1 MRVRFPS
8 EAPWPGL
15 LIGIGTQIFNLCNAG
30 SNPVRATILRSSNG
44 RTSDSDSANGGSN
57 PSRRS
62 SLLPLRLVGRA
73 PDFDSGRVGSNPTG
87 ASSFINQVKEVY
99 YE

>member
-8 EAPWPGL
+8 EAPWRRL
-15 LIGIGTQIFNLCNAG
+15 LIGLGTLPFKEYNAG
-30 SNPVRATILRSSNG
+30 STPVGATSFILRSSNG

-62 SLLPLRLVGRA
+62 NLLPLGLMVGY
-73 PDFDSGRVGSNPTG
+73 GTLNP
-87 ASSFINQVKEVY
+87 
-99 YE
+99 

>member
-1 MRVRFPS
+1 MRVRIPSGLPFPFRLT
-8 EAPWPGL
+8 AGHL
-15 LIGIGTQIFNLCNAG
+15 TLTQRMVVRIHQG
-30 SNPVRATILRSSNG
+30 DPV
-44 RTSDSDSANGGSN
+44 
-57 PSRRS
+57 
-62 SLLPLRLVGRA
+62 LLPLRLVGRA